1 MTEFITSSAQQTEEK
16 AALLAKELKSGAVI
30 GFLGELG
37 AGKTAFTRGFVK
49 GLGIDAEVTSP
60 TFAICNDYIG
70 DSARALHYDMYRVDG
85 WDDLDSVGFFDALDS
100 GAYVL
105 CEWSENIFGALP
117 DDAYII
123 KIEKLGENERRFRI
137 YTKAEFYDTLN

>member
-1 MTEFITSSAQQTEEK
+1 MTEFVTASAQQTEDR
-16 AALLAKELKSGAVI
+16 AAQLATELKSGAVI

-37 AGKTAFTRGFVK
+37 AGKTAFTRGFVR
-49 GLGIDAEVTSP
+49 GLGIDAEVSSP
-60 TFAICNDYIG
+60 TFAICNDYRG
-70 DSARALHYDMYRVDG
+70 DSARVLHYDMYRVDG

-123 KIEKLGENERRFRI
+123 KIEKLGENERKFRI
-137 YTKAEFYDTLN
+137 FTKAEFSQNL